1 MKGVII
7 FLNKYTRSTLLV
19 FFLMGITYLFLG
31 ASSLINNELL
41 TGVIQVTLALVALIF
56 LGLSVLPSNSFK
68 LYYSID
74 EEKISIRNSFIFKEK
89 SYYWEEIEYIE
100 KTKTEIIIGMKQSK
114 GKIRLTALNYNELQ
128 LFMTNFKSF
137 VDKFKINYISN

>member
-1 MKGVII
+1 M
-7 FLNKYTRSTLLV
+7 
-19 FFLMGITYLFLG
+19 
-31 ASSLINNELL
+31 
-41 TGVIQVTLALVALIF
+41 
-56 LGLSVLPSNSFK
+56 PSNSFK

-74 EEKISIRNSFIFKEK
+74 EEKISNRNSFILKEK
-89 SYYWEEIEYIE
+89 SYYWGEIEYIE

-128 LFMTNFKSF
+128 LFMTNFKLF